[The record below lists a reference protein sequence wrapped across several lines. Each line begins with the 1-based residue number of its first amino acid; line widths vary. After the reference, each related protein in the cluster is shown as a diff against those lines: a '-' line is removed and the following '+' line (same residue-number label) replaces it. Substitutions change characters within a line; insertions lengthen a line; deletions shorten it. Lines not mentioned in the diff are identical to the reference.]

1 MTQAARFL
9 FAAVVIFAASGFAGL
24 IYESIWAQYL
34 KLFLGHAA
42 YAQTMVLCLFMGG
55 LALGAAVAARYA
67 EKIRNPLLVYA
78 AVELAIGLL
87 GLFFHGIF
95 TWAMEFHYANLLP
108 LSSDPLIINII
119 KCVLALL
126 LIGPQTI
133 LLGATFPLMTSA
145 VLRTLPAASGDNIA
159 LLYFSNSI
167 GAAAGVLASAFLLIS
182 WSGLPG
188 TLFTAALI
196 NIGVALFAWLLLRS
210 TPAAQAPEQGR
221 YTSPSRGS
229 PRASVLLLATA
240 LFTGLAS
247 FVYEVTWVRMLS
259 LVLGASTHSFEL
271 MLSAFITGL
280 ALGSLAIRRW
290 ISRIDAPYRFL
301 GYVQVLMGVFALGS
315 LWVYGQSFE
324 WMGALMKGIART
336 DQGYTVYL
344 IASHLLCFVVMLPT
358 TFMAGMTLPLLT
370 HGLLREGYGER
381 SIGAVY
387 AWNTLGSIGGVLLA
401 IHFLIP
407 ELGLKAALIVGA
419 GVDMLT
425 GIVLL
430 CVAASTLFEPIMATA
445 AALLFVSVATWGIVL
460 DPRKLSSGVYRD
472 ARVQVLSD
480 TEVISH
486 RDGKTAT
493 ISLLRQGDQ
502 RSLLTNG
509 KPDASIKP
517 FTGPPATDE
526 VTGVLL
532 AGLGMLH
539 HPHARSAANIG
550 LGSGVTT
557 RMLLKNPRLQSVDTI
572 EIEAQMVSTVRQLSD
587 QVGEIFS
594 DPRSRIIIDDAKSYF
609 AANRSRYDLI
619 IAEPS
624 NPWVSGVAS
633 LFTAEFYRS
642 MLRHMAD
649 DGVFV
654 QWMQTYETD
663 YPSISS
669 VMHALGSAF
678 PNYTVYSPIDGDI
691 LIVAWKNTRPRE
703 PDTALLA
710 LPGLKAEF
718 NRVGVENMPDLEA
731 LRIGGRAVLA
741 PLMSSIPAPENSD
754 YYPFLD
760 SRAARARVA
769 TTQGAAL
776 DITRLGTLPLVALLE
791 RREPPYAQT
800 RMSQYAYTT
809 KGASMHN
816 AQALFQVLMHLKSE
830 TQPGTNNRI
839 HLTILNA
846 FCNGSTAAHR
856 DDALSAF
863 IDLIEATVPYLTA
876 AESRQ
881 ILTRLK
887 QGNCLSR
894 LGSSVETYV
903 GLLAHALDGNGKD
916 MRQTGERLLRLN
928 AGNADRVSVLALDA
942 AMVGAIMEGKPG
954 IATALWQTHGSK
966 TALLR
971 PVPLGI
977 QLTLALAMPQRQ

>member
-1 MTQAARFL
+1 MTQATRFL
-9 FAAVVIFAASGFAGL
+9 FAAVVIFAASGFAAL

-42 YAQTMVLCLFMGG
+42 YAQTMVLCIFMGG
-55 LALGAAVAARYA
+55 LALGAAVAAKYA

-78 AVELAIGLL
+78 AVELAIGIS
-87 GLFFHGIF
+87 GLIFHGIF
-95 TWAMEFHYANLLP
+95 TWAMEFHYASLLP
-108 LSSDPLIINII
+108 LSTDPLIINMI
-119 KCVLALL
+119 KFALALL

-145 VLRTLPAASGDNIA
+145 VLRTLPAASGDKIA

-196 NIGVALFAWLLLRS
+196 NIGVALFAWLLVRS
-210 TPAAQAPEQGR
+210 TPATQAPEQAR
-221 YTSPSRGS
+221 NIRASRVGS
-229 PRASVLLLATA
+229 RASVLLLATA

-290 ISRIDAPYRFL
+290 ISRIDAPFRFL

-324 WMGALMKGIART
+324 WMELLMKGIART
-336 DQGYTVYL
+336 DQGYTIYL
-344 IASHLLCFVVMLPT
+344 MASHLLCFVVMLPT

-370 HGLLREGYGER
+370 NALLREGYGER

-387 AWNTLGSIGGVLLA
+387 AWNTLGSICGVLLA
-401 IHFLIP
+401 IHVLIP
-407 ELGLKAALIVGA
+407 GLGLKAALIVGA
-419 GVDMLT
+419 GVDMLA

-430 CVAASTLFEPIMATA
+430 CVAAGTLFEPIMATA
-445 AALLFVSVATWGIVL
+445 AALLFVSVSTWGIVL
-460 DPRKLSSGVYRD
+460 DPRKLSSGVYRY
-472 ARVQVLSD
+472 ARAQTLTD

-493 ISLLRQGDQ
+493 ISLLRHGDQ

-517 FTGPPATDE
+517 FSGHPATDE

-642 MLRHMAD
+642 MLRHMTD

-669 VMHALGSAF
+669 VMRALGGAF

-718 NRVGVENMPDLEA
+718 TRVGVEGMPDLEA

-741 PLMSSIPAPENSD
+741 PLMASIPAPENSD

-769 TTQGAAL
+769 TTTGATL
-776 DITRLGTLPLVALLE
+776 DVTRLGALPLVALLE
-791 RREPPYAQT
+791 RRELPYTET
-800 RMSQYAYTT
+800 RMSKYAYTT
-809 KGASMHN
+809 KGASMNN
-816 AQALFQVLMHLKSE
+816 AQALFQMLMNLKSE
-830 TQPGTNNRI
+830 TQPLTNNRI
-839 HLTILNA
+839 HLTVLNA
-846 FCNGSTAAHR
+846 FCSRSTAVHR

-881 ILTRLK
+881 ILTQLK
-887 QGNCLSR
+887 QGNCLAR
-894 LGSSVETYV
+894 IGSNVETYAT
-903 GLLAHALDGNGKD
+903 LLAHALDRNGTD
-916 MRQTGERLLRLN
+916 MRQTGERLLSLN
-928 AGNADRVSVLALDA
+928 AGNAGRMSVLALDA
-942 AMVGAIMEGKPG
+942 AMVGAILEGKPG

-966 TALLR
+966 TASVR

-977 QLTLALAMPQRQ
+977 QLTLSLAVPQRQ

>member
-1 MTQAARFL
+1 
-9 FAAVVIFAASGFAGL
+9 
-24 IYESIWAQYL
+24 
-34 KLFLGHAA
+34 
-42 YAQTMVLCLFMGG
+42 MGG
-55 LALGAAVAARYA
+55 LALGAAVVARYA

-78 AVELAIGLL
+78 AVELAIGLF
-87 GLFFHGIF
+87 GLIFHGIF
-95 TWAMEFHYANLLP
+95 TWAIEFHYANLLP
-108 LSSDPLIINII
+108 LSSDPLIINVI
-119 KCVLALL
+119 KFALALL

-145 VLRTLPAASGDNIA
+145 VLRTLPATSGDKIA

-167 GAAAGVLASAFLLIS
+167 GAAAGVLASAFVLIS

-196 NIGVALFAWLLLRS
+196 NIGVALFAWLLARS
-210 TPAAQAPEQGR
+210 TPATQAPERTMGR
-221 YTSPSRGS
+221 NTSLARGWS
-229 PRASVLLLATA
+229 RASVLLLATA

-271 MLSAFITGL
+271 MLSAFIAGL

-324 WMGALMKGIART
+324 WMELLMKGIART
-336 DQGYTVYL
+336 DQGYTIYL
-344 IASHLLCFVVMLPT
+344 MASHLLCFVVMLPT

-370 HGLLREGYGER
+370 NGLLREGYGER

-419 GVDMLT
+419 GVDMLA

-430 CVAASTLFEPIMATA
+430 CVAAGTMFEPIMATA
-445 AALLFVSVATWGIVL
+445 AALLFVSVSSWGIIL
-460 DPRKLSSGVYRD
+460 DPRKLSSGVYRY
-472 ARVQVLSD
+472 ARAQTLTD

-517 FTGPPATDE
+517 FSGPPATDE

-609 AANRSRYDLI
+609 AANRSRYDLV

-633 LFTAEFYRS
+633 LFTVEFYRS

-669 VMHALGSAF
+669 VMRALGGAF

-703 PDTALLA
+703 PDSALLA
-710 LPGLKAEF
+710 LPSLKAEF
-718 NRVGVENMPDLEA
+718 TRVGVEAMPDLEA
-731 LRIGGRAVLA
+731 LRIGGRALLA
-741 PLMSSIPAPENSD
+741 PLMSSIPAAENSD

-769 TTQGAAL
+769 TTLGATL

-791 RREPPYAQT
+791 RRELPYAQT
-800 RMSQYAYTT
+800 RMSKYAYTI
-809 KGASMHN
+809 KGSSTHN
-816 AQALFQVLMHLKSE
+816 AQALFQVLMNLKTE
-830 TQPGTNNRI
+830 TQPSANNRI

-846 FCNGSTAAHR
+846 FCSASTAVHR
-856 DDALSAF
+856 DDALNAF
-863 IDLIEATVPYLTA
+863 FDLIEATLPYLTA

-881 ILTRLK
+881 ILTQLK

-894 LGSSVETYV
+894 IGSNVETYV
-903 GLLAHALDGNGKD
+903 TLLAHALDRNGKD
-916 MRQTGERLLRLN
+916 MRQTGEHLLSLN
-928 AGNADRVSVLALDA
+928 AGNADRMSVLALDA

-954 IATALWQTHGSK
+954 IATALWQAHGSK
-966 TALLR
+966 TALVR

-977 QLTLALAMPQRQ
+977 QLTLSLAGVAPRRQ

>member
-1 MTQAARFL
+1 MTQATRFL
-9 FAAVVIFAASGFAGL
+9 FAALVIFAASGFAGL
-24 IYESIWAQYL
+24 IYQSIWAQYL
-34 KLFLGHAA
+34 KLFRGHAA
-42 YAQTMVLCLFMGG
+42 YAQTMVLCIFMGG
-55 LALGAAVAARYA
+55 LALGAAIAARYA

-78 AVELAIGLL
+78 AVELAIGIS
-87 GLFFHGIF
+87 GLIFHGIF
-95 TWAMEFHYANLLP
+95 TWAMEFYYANLLP
-108 LSSDPLIINII
+108 LSSDPLIINMI
-119 KCVLALL
+119 KFALALL

-145 VLRTLPAASGDNIA
+145 VLRALPAASGDKIA

-167 GAAAGVLASAFLLIS
+167 GAAAGVLVSAFLLIA

-188 TLFTAALI
+188 TMFTAALI
-196 NIGVALFAWLLLRS
+196 NIGVALCAWLLVRS

-221 YTSPSRGS
+221 TTSPARGWC
-229 PRASVLLLATA
+229 RASVLLLATA

-324 WMGALMKGIART
+324 WMELLMKGIART
-336 DQGYTVYL
+336 DQGYTIYL
-344 IASHLLCFVVMLPT
+344 MASHLLCFVVMLPT

-370 HGLLREGYGER
+370 NGLLREGYGER

-419 GVDMLT
+419 GVDMLA

-430 CVAASTLFEPIMATA
+430 CVAAGTLFEPIMATA
-445 AALLFVSVATWGIVL
+445 AALLFVSVSIWGIVL
-460 DPRKLSSGVYRD
+460 DPRKLSSGVYRY
-472 ARVQVLSD
+472 ARAQALTD
-480 TEVISH
+480 TEIIFH

-509 KPDASIKP
+509 KPDATIKP
-517 FTGPPATDE
+517 FSGLPASDE
-526 VTGVLL
+526 VTAVLS
-532 AGLGMLH
+532 AGLGMLY

-594 DPRSRIIIDDAKSYF
+594 DPRSRVIIDDAKSYF

-633 LFTAEFYRS
+633 LFTVEFYRS
-642 MLRHMAD
+642 MLRHMTE

-669 VMHALGSAF
+669 VMRALGSAF
-678 PNYTVYSPIDGDI
+678 PNYTVYSPVDGDI
-691 LIVAWKNTRPRE
+691 LIVAWKNTPPRE
-703 PDTALLA
+703 LDTALLA

-718 NRVGVENMPDLEA
+718 TRVGVEGMPDLEA

-741 PLMSSIPAPENSD
+741 PLMSSIPAAENSD

-760 SRAARARVA
+760 SRAARARELFNTHRIQRRNLRNA
-769 TTQGAAL
+769 AGACA
-776 DITRLGTLPLVALLE
+776 
-791 RREPPYAQT
+791 
-800 RMSQYAYTT
+800 
-809 KGASMHN
+809 
-816 AQALFQVLMHLKSE
+816 
-830 TQPGTNNRI
+830 
-839 HLTILNA
+839 
-846 FCNGSTAAHR
+846 GS
-856 DDALSAF
+856 
-863 IDLIEATVPYLTA
+863 
-876 AESRQ
+876 
-881 ILTRLK
+881 
-887 QGNCLSR
+887 
-894 LGSSVETYV
+894 
-903 GLLAHALDGNGKD
+903 
-916 MRQTGERLLRLN
+916 
-928 AGNADRVSVLALDA
+928 
-942 AMVGAIMEGKPG
+942 
-954 IATALWQTHGSK
+954 
-966 TALLR
+966 
-971 PVPLGI
+971 
-977 QLTLALAMPQRQ
+977 